1 MKSASHKLCLQ
12 FSKSMDHIIIIS
24 VLQIG
29 KLSLREFNGFRV
41 VLSKEMKPNFKAS
54 QTSFKLH
61 TINHQA
67 ERLFRNGEHAGTK
80 RGKWAKHFARENLR
94 HNESLQLQN
103 IQYVFWGKKQM
114 PTAVQVLFSLLLYI
128 NSSILKTSSGSTAF
142 IIPSL
147 QRKRHHGG
155 LQ

>member
-80 RGKWAKHFARENLR
+80 RGKRAKHFARENLR

-103 IQYVFWGKKQM
+103 IQYVFFGEKSRCLLQFRCCSHCFCIL
-114 PTAVQVLFSLLLYI
+114 THQSLKHHQEVELL
-128 NSSILKTSSGSTAF
+128 SFL
-142 IIPSL
+142 L
-147 QRKRHHGG
+147 
-155 LQ
+155 